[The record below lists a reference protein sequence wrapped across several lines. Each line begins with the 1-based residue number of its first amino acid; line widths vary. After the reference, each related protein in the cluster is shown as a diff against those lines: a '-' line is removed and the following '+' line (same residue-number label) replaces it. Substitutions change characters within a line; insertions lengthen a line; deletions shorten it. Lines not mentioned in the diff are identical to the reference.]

1 MNYLFIL
8 IFIIMAFL
16 SNVNV
21 FVMLRYYVIILLI
34 CSLSYVILMLGVID
48 VMSNFHERFKT
59 LRDSVGESQAKIA
72 DKLGMTPQALSYYA
86 NGREPNYRTL
96 IAMAEYFKVSADY
109 LLGISEHKTVENDAI
124 AQAVPLSDEALD
136 FVKSCPSVLRPT
148 LDRFLSDPNTEDFLL
163 ELMTYVY
170 SLSNAGTSEAADL
183 LSIRILESGSSKV
196 TPEVARILAEK
207 LTPAIQQTS
216 LINALKALADSM
228 AEKTVSS
235 GYVDR
240 E

>member
-1 MNYLFIL
+1 MDMNFGEIL
-8 IFIIMAFL
+8 R
-16 SNVNV
+16 N
-21 FVMLRYYVIILLI
+21 LR
-34 CSLSYVILMLGVID
+34 LGVNASQDDLAKYLGIKRQTYGAY
-48 VMSNFHERFKT
+48 ERGVSMPDLT
-59 LRDSVGESQAKIA
+59 SLRKIA
-72 DKLGMTPQALSYYA
+72 RRF
-86 NGREPNYRTL
+86 N
-96 IAMAEYFKVSADY
+96 VSADY
-109 LLGISEHKTVENDAI
+109 LLGMSEYQTAENDAMSKTI
-124 AQAVPLSDEALD
+124 PLSDEALD